1 MHIWAGKVLWRVEQ
15 VEFRTSS
22 SVSPVIYLVRL
33 ATSANNSRMQ
43 LSMHYLHSNIFNWAG
58 QPAKRRQNWAG
69 KLHSY
74 GFLAYLFSTLQI
86 NLHPSN
92 PREWE
97 LDTCPASKQR
107 YYHTLTYIF
116 VFKKKLWMLFWI
128 FTTLWQPKCTCF
140 YIELKNLAHH
150 RTSTGQLLTWSPELP
165 TFATC
170 TTHISAQ
177 FTMRWFPSTYLLVE
191 QGPFIYFNAMHK
203 WQLCKKRCLC
213 TMGQSKILD

>member
-1 MHIWAGKVLWRVEQ
+1 MHIWAGKVLWRVER

-107 YYHTLTYIF
+107 YYHTLTFVF
-116 VFKKKLWMLFWI
+116 VFKKKTLNAFLNIYNSLTAQMYMFLHWTKKFSSPQDFDW
-128 FTTLWQPKCTCF
+128 TTLDLESRAT
-140 YIELKNLAHH
+140 YICHVHNTYFSSIHYEMIPIY
-150 RTSTGQLLTWSPELP
+150 LLTSRAG
-165 TFATC
+165 T
-170 TTHISAQ
+170 I
-177 FTMRWFPSTYLLVE
+177 YLL
-191 QGPFIYFNAMHK
+191 QRNAQMTAM
-203 WQLCKKRCLC
+203 QKRCLC